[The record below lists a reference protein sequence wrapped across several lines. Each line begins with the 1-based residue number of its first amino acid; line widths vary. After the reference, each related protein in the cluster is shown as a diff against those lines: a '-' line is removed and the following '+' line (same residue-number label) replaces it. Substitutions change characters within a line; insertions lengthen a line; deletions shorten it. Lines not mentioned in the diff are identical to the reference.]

1 METQTGDAGLIR
13 RPTLASSLLLTR
25 TGLGAQNFDWEELL
39 APPAPGQYLVSLKSS
54 RSPQGGNPC
63 FLYLTGDPKGE
74 EEIDSVGLL
83 SSARNMEVYVG
94 EEYCGTSRGS
104 SVCTILESSCCP
116 VVKSSVC
123 SSAKL
128 WHTGDQFQQI
138 LHRGLLLWNGRRPIC
153 SYLGKILSKN
163 MDLMG
168 KKLMDY
174 IGCCS

>member
-1 METQTGDAGLIR
+1 METQTGDAGLTR

-39 APPAPGQYLVSLKSS
+39 APPAPGFLRSQDLVSLKSS
-54 RSPQGGNPC
+54 RSPQGGKPC
-63 FLYLTGDPKGE
+63 FLYLTGDLKGE

-116 VVKSSVC
+116 VVKSSVFLSKVVAHGRPVPANSSPRSPALGSKIDLDEVQTVTGSVHQNYHW
-123 SSAKL
+123 SSA
-128 WHTGDQFQQI
+128 TDEY
-138 LHRGLLLWNGRRPIC
+138 
-153 SYLGKILSKN
+153 S
-163 MDLMG
+163 
-168 KKLMDY
+168 
-174 IGCCS
+174 